1 MSDLKALLSPS
12 RLNAAPAY
20 LAFFMLAIASV
31 SLVEN
36 RIFLTIADVLG
47 LTLPIDRVYVAM
59 AIIPAMLAL
68 ASLRAWNHKTLK
80 AIMYLSMALY
90 LPSVLGASRLDP
102 LQVTG
107 FTVNL
112 SLLSSSLPP
121 AMVAILGILL
131 ACGWLSLKSFD
142 YSRLA
147 RKNFLERGADKNE
160 IDQVLYQ
167 NSLLE
172 AKIVGASGAAVLSFV
187 VGVPVLELAL
197 SWLLQSAKFSYVLAG
212 LVAAMILALIILHY
226 LKSVKR

>member
-1 MSDLKALLSPS
+1 
-12 RLNAAPAY
+12 
-20 LAFFMLAIASV
+20 
-31 SLVEN
+31 
-36 RIFLTIADVLG
+36 
-47 LTLPIDRVYVAM
+47 
-59 AIIPAMLAL
+59 
-68 ASLRAWNHKTLK
+68 
-80 AIMYLSMALY
+80 
-90 LPSVLGASRLDP
+90 
-102 LQVTG
+102 
-107 FTVNL
+107 
-112 SLLSSSLPP
+112 
-121 AMVAILGILL
+121 MVAILGILL

-212 LVAAMILALIILHY
+212 LGAAMILALIILHY